1 MFTLA
6 IAYLSLPVFLVLFTF
21 FSTPFV
27 WLSAIALVV
36 LLFCLLN
43 SQQDT
48 KVYHKIKI
56 RHCWPLLLVALVVTY
71 LCVVSPFDIW
81 DWEKHYAIFNALIN
95 KSWPPVVELKEQ
107 TYFLRYFTAWYALP
121 SLFAKIFGTQ
131 LLTLAIFIWTTAGVF
146 IALLLAFSYLSKT
159 SHLFTATLVFF
170 CFAGLDLVGAY
181 LHGYVPPFFMHWPN
195 IWISWGELWP
205 ALTGLAWVPQHVVGG
220 WIGAGLFVY
229 NRRLAVRYGA
239 VIIVMISLWSA
250 FPAIGLIPIV
260 TWAMF
265 KEGYRLALT
274 PQNLLTAP
282 LVAMTIAL
290 YFLQGAGDVPFMFV
304 WEHRGFSLYGWM
316 LFLVFEFLLILGIL
330 YFLRQ
335 KERSLIITLAGFL
348 VALCLIRY
356 GEYND
361 LLMRGAIPSLCIM
374 SILVFKTLLVTK
386 NFWREVVII
395 YLFIAAFPVAIAFGL
410 GISPSSGR
418 VDKKTDFKKLTTLYP
433 YEKDVYKHVTFNY
446 LAKTRDATSIFTV
459 PLMRKL
465 PDKT

>member
-159 SHLFTATLVFF
+159 SHLFT
-170 CFAGLDLVGAY
+170 
-181 LHGYVPPFFMHWPN
+181 
-195 IWISWGELWP
+195 
-205 ALTGLAWVPQHVVGG
+205 
-220 WIGAGLFVY
+220 
-229 NRRLAVRYGA
+229 
-239 VIIVMISLWSA
+239 
-250 FPAIGLIPIV
+250 
-260 TWAMF
+260 
-265 KEGYRLALT
+265 
-274 PQNLLTAP
+274 
-282 LVAMTIAL
+282 
-290 YFLQGAGDVPFMFV
+290 
-304 WEHRGFSLYGWM
+304 
-316 LFLVFEFLLILGIL
+316 
-330 YFLRQ
+330 
-335 KERSLIITLAGFL
+335 
-348 VALCLIRY
+348 
-356 GEYND
+356 
-361 LLMRGAIPSLCIM
+361 
-374 SILVFKTLLVTK
+374 
-386 NFWREVVII
+386 
-395 YLFIAAFPVAIAFGL
+395 
-410 GISPSSGR
+410 
-418 VDKKTDFKKLTTLYP
+418 
-433 YEKDVYKHVTFNY
+433 
-446 LAKTRDATSIFTV
+446 V